1 LSKAKT
7 SKNVLFI
14 SARPADQLFG
24 ILARSIN
31 SMDCLLDPDSIID
44 VIMSTM
50 KKPALESFLKSCDV
64 SAALLPA
71 VRDWQA
77 WHNDLRLTI
86 SGALLVDAT
95 AMHFF
100 LLTDRESR
108 NHRPMLE
115 HGSAECLLSKTS
127 GKFYQTQTQP
137 TSTKV
142 SGLRGTRRRR
152 SRVALP
158 LLPRTMSCARSGGSS
173 LTVSGL
179 SRLWC

>member
-1 LSKAKT
+1 
-7 SKNVLFI
+7 
-14 SARPADQLFG
+14 
-24 ILARSIN
+24 
-31 SMDCLLDPDSIID
+31 MECLLDPDSIID

-100 LLTDRESR
+100 FLTDRESR
-108 NHRPMLE
+108 NQRPMLE

-127 GKFYQTQTQP
+127 GKFYQTQSSQHQP
-137 TSTKV
+137 RFRDCV
-142 SGLRGTRRRR
+142 GHGGGAAAWPCRCCPARCPVRGQA
-152 SRVALP
+152 VHL
-158 LLPRTMSCARSGGSS
+158 
-173 LTVSGL
+173 
-179 SRLWC
+179 